1 MAENHSCRHHKFM
14 SSFFVEMQ
22 NAEFCN
28 AKRVYMLRDNE
39 SVCLVGSGSTDCILQ
54 DATV

>member
-1 MAENHSCRHHKFM
+1 M